1 MQNRI
6 TWIIILGLAMALLAG
21 CGGDV
26 TETVPPEDIPP
37 VTQSTE
43 GIVLAEAVIEPLR
56 WAELRFDLAG
66 DVAEVLVQEGD
77 QVQTGDP
84 LARLETTDLERALA
98 QAELNLRQAE
108 LRLEQIREPADE
120 TDVELAEAAVS
131 EAASAYQEARKSLQ
145 VTEHS
150 ISVGDE
156 VRAARFQRDEAYRK
170 YQSLVN
176 RLGEDDHRT
185 EAAHDAYLDALGA
198 YNRALESSELELT
211 RAQNDVT
218 QAYNALQ
225 QAQNELDDLLEGTDE
240 TDIETA
246 QLDVRAAELSLE
258 EAEKNLEEAVLIA
271 PFAGTVS
278 SVSVEP
284 GDTVSAGQVVVV
296 LATLDQLQARTR
308 DLTELD
314 VVQVEV
320 GQSVQVS
327 VDALPDQTFEG
338 TVREIA
344 LQAGDYRGDVVYD
357 VLIDLSEAANER
369 LRWGMTAL
377 VEIETE

>member
-1 MQNRI
+1 MI
-6 TWIIILGLAMALLAG
+6 ACVAIATLLAG

-43 GIVLAEAVIEPLR
+43 GLVLAEAIIEPLR
-56 WAELRFDLAG
+56 STELRFDIAG
-66 DVAEVLVQEGD
+66 DVAEVLVEQGD
-77 QVQTGDP
+77 QVQAGAP

-98 QAELNLRQAE
+98 QAELNLQQAE
-108 LRLEQIREPADE
+108 LKLAQLEEPVDE

-131 EAASAYQEARKSLQ
+131 EAAATYQEARQSLQ

-150 ISVGDE
+150 LSVGDE
-156 VRAARFQRDEAYRK
+156 VRAARFQRDEAYRR
-170 YQSLVN
+170 YQSLVD
-176 RLGEDDHRT
+176 RLGEGDHRT

-198 YNRALESSELELT
+198 YNRAVESSELEMT
-211 RAQNDVT
+211 QAQNDVT

-240 TDIETA
+240 KDVEAA

-258 EAEKNLEEAVLIA
+258 EAELDLEETALTA
-271 PFAGTVS
+271 PFAGTIA
-278 SVSVEP
+278 SVAVEP
-284 GDTVSAGQVVVV
+284 GDTVNAGEVVVV

-320 GQSVQVS
+320 GQPVEIS
-327 VDALPDQTFEG
+327 VDALPNQTFSG

-344 LQAGDYRGDVVYD
+344 LQAEDYRGDVVYD
-357 VLIDLSEAANER
+357 VLIDLGETANQR